1 VYTQNG
7 IEKIIEAESRSE
19 DTVENSTE
27 CSLKN
32 LMKYSIICIQ
42 LKMPPSVTQISL
54 VVGMNSRVVIPL
66 SALWTTRIKSG
77 VNQKPL
83 HRTKP

>member
-1 VYTQNG
+1 
-7 IEKIIEAESRSE
+7 
-19 DTVENSTE
+19 
-27 CSLKN
+27 
-32 LMKYSIICIQ
+32 
-42 LKMPPSVTQISL
+42 
-54 VVGMNSRVVIPL
+54 VGMNSRVVIPL